1 MKYYNPQSQAI
12 NNLEELKSILNEG
25 LELGLELNYLL
36 KKIDNVIETIESN
49 DISIALIG
57 SFSDGKTSTIAGM
70 LGKLEDTMK
79 IDTDESS
86 DEITVYKP
94 LGLKNG
100 FKIIDT
106 PGLFGTKEKE
116 LDGKDVRLSE
126 ITERYLS
133 EAHII
138 LYITGAVVPIKES
151 HSSILKHI
159 LRDLNKLKSTIF
171 IINKMDEAGI
181 DLLDEDDFKS
191 GSQTKQNTLVERL
204 RQTIDLTKK
213 EEEELN
219 IVCIAAN
226 PKEKG
231 LNYWFS
237 NIDSYIQRSHINDLR
252 KKIDNVVEE
261 CDIIDLNESMTK
273 ASITEI
279 ITNVSL
285 NISHNI
291 ANYNEALRLCDQ
303 LHSEIKSDLERTK
316 IDLKESR
323 RILLQQLSTLKSSVI
338 RIINASSL
346 ETIEDVISEELGIT
360 DGKVSFYV
368 FEGKIQMAIS
378 ECCDAN
384 YSSIERAAVSIDKKI
399 KMQNEFMSN
408 ALKHGLVQMKNIKI
422 DANVIRT
429 VRDMFFKNYK
439 FGPWGMTN
447 LAKNITKNLGRIAIG
462 ITIILEIFDWIGKYR
477 KMKKFE
483 ELKDALKKCI
493 EDYIKDITD
502 KITNDSWYFSNLAPA
517 YVELIDMVCEREKE
531 INTIKNRKDKLS
543 KFNSRLCEWANINK
557 IKIEDIEFEEVEIEE
572 AEMEEVK

>member
-1 MKYYNPQSQAI
+1 MKNYNPQSRAI

-493 EDYIKDITD
+493 EDYIKEITD

-517 YVELIDMVCEREKE
+517 YVKLTDMVCEREKE
-531 INTIKNRKDKLS
+531 INTIKNGLDKLS
-543 KFNSRLCEWANINK
+543 KFNFRLCEWANINK
-557 IKIEDIEFEEVEIEE
+557 INIEDIEFEEVEIEE
-572 AEMEEVK
+572 VK

>member
-1 MKYYNPQSQAI
+1 MKNYNPQSQAI
-12 NNLEELKSILNEG
+12 NNLEELKIILNEG

-36 KKIDNVIETIESN
+36 KKIDSVIETIESN

-159 LRDLNKLKSTIF
+159 LRDFNKLKSTIF
-171 IINKMDEAGI
+171 VINKMDEAGI
-181 DLLDEDDFKS
+181 DLLDDDDFKF
-191 GSQTKQNTLVERL
+191 GSQTKQKTLVERL
-204 RQTIDLTKK
+204 KQIIDLTKK

-219 IVCIAAN
+219 VVCIAAN

-261 CDIIDLNESMTK
+261 CDIIDLNDSMTK

-291 ANYNEALRLCDQ
+291 DNYNEALSLCDQ

-316 IDLKESR
+316 TDVKESR

-493 EDYIKDITD
+493 EDYIKEITD

-517 YVELIDMVCEREKE
+517 YVKLTDMVCEREKE
-531 INTIKNRKDKLS
+531 INTIKNGLDKLS
-543 KFNSRLCEWANINK
+543 KFNFRLCEWANINK
-557 IKIEDIEFEEVEIEE
+557 IKIEEIEFEEIEFEEV
-572 AEMEEVK
+572 K

>member
-1 MKYYNPQSQAI
+1 MKNYNPQSQAI

-159 LRDLNKLKSTIF
+159 LRDFNKLKSTIF
-171 IINKMDEAGI
+171 VINKMDEAGI
-181 DLLDEDDFKS
+181 DLLDDDDFKF
-191 GSQTKQNTLVERL
+191 GSQTKQKTLVERL
-204 RQTIDLTKK
+204 KQIIDLTKK

-219 IVCIAAN
+219 VVCIAAN

-261 CDIIDLNESMTK
+261 CDIIDLNDSMTK

-291 ANYNEALRLCDQ
+291 DNYNEALSLCDQ

-316 IDLKESR
+316 TDVKESR

-493 EDYIKDITD
+493 EDYIKEITD

-517 YVELIDMVCEREKE
+517 YVKLTDMVCEREKE
-531 INTIKNRKDKLS
+531 INTIKNGLDKLS
-543 KFNSRLCEWANINK
+543 KFNFRLCEWANINK
-557 IKIEDIEFEEVEIEE
+557 IKIEEIEFEEVEF
-572 AEMEEVK
+572 EEVK

>member
-1 MKYYNPQSQAI
+1 MKNYNPQSQAI
-12 NNLEELKSILNEG
+12 NNLEKLKSILNEG

-36 KKIDNVIETIESN
+36 KKIDNVIEAIESN
-49 DISIALIG
+49 DISVALIG

-171 IINKMDEAGI
+171 VINKMDEAGI

-191 GSQTKQNTLVERL
+191 GSQTKHNTLVERL

-346 ETIEDVISEELGIT
+346 ETIEDVISEELGVT

-368 FEGKIQMAIS
+368 FEGKIQMVIS

-439 FGPWGMTN
+439 FKPWGMTN
-447 LAKNITKNLGRIAIG
+447 MAKNITKTVGRIAIG
-462 ITIILEIFDWIGKYR
+462 ITIVLEIADWISKYI

-483 ELKDALKKCI
+483 KLKDALKKCI

-531 INTIKNRKDKLS
+531 INTIKNGKEKLS
-543 KFNSRLCEWANINK
+543 MFNSRLCEWANINK

-572 AEMEEVK
+572 AEIEEVK

>member
-1 MKYYNPQSQAI
+1 MKNYNPQSQAI

-171 IINKMDEAGI
+171 VINKMDEAGI
-181 DLLDEDDFKS
+181 DLLDDDDFKF
-191 GSQTKQNTLVERL
+191 GSQTKQKTLVERL
-204 RQTIDLTKK
+204 KQIIDLTKK

-219 IVCIAAN
+219 VVCIAAN

-237 NIDSYIQRSHINDLR
+237 NIDSYIQRSHISDLR

-279 ITNVSL
+279 VTNVSL
-285 NISHNI
+285 NITHN
-291 ANYNEALRLCDQ
+291 NNNLNEALSLCDQ

-316 IDLKESR
+316 TDVKESR

-493 EDYIKDITD
+493 EDYIKEITD

-517 YVELIDMVCEREKE
+517 YVKLTDMVCEREKE
-531 INTIKNRKDKLS
+531 INTIKNGLDKLS
-543 KFNSRLCEWANINK
+543 KFNFRLCEWANINK
-557 IKIEDIEFEEVEIEE
+557 INIEDIEFEEVEIEE
-572 AEMEEVK
+572 VK

>member
-1 MKYYNPQSQAI
+1 MKNYNPQSQAI

-159 LRDLNKLKSTIF
+159 LRDFNKLKSTIF
-171 IINKMDEAGI
+171 VINKMDEAGI
-181 DLLDEDDFKS
+181 DLLDDDDFKF
-191 GSQTKQNTLVERL
+191 GSQTKQKTLVERL
-204 RQTIDLTKK
+204 KQIIDLTKK

-219 IVCIAAN
+219 VVCIAAN

-261 CDIIDLNESMTK
+261 CDIIDLNDSMTK

-291 ANYNEALRLCDQ
+291 DNYNEALSLCDQ

-316 IDLKESR
+316 TDVKESR

-493 EDYIKDITD
+493 EDYIKEITD

-517 YVELIDMVCEREKE
+517 YVKLTDMVCEREKE
-531 INTIKNRKDKLS
+531 INTIKNGLDKLS
-543 KFNSRLCEWANINK
+543 KFNFRLCEWANINK
-557 IKIEDIEFEEVEIEE
+557 IKIEEIEFEEV
-572 AEMEEVK
+572 K

>member
-1 MKYYNPQSQAI
+1 MKHYNPQSQAI

-213 EEEELN
+213 EEDELN

-360 DGKVSFYV
+360 DEKVSFYV

>member
-1 MKYYNPQSQAI
+1 MKNYNPQSQAI

-171 IINKMDEAGI
+171 VINKMDEAGI
-181 DLLDEDDFKS
+181 DLLDDDDFKF
-191 GSQTKQNTLVERL
+191 GSQTKQKTLVERL
-204 RQTIDLTKK
+204 KQIIDLTKK

-219 IVCIAAN
+219 VVCIAAN

-237 NIDSYIQRSHINDLR
+237 NIDSYIQRSHISDLR

-285 NISHNI
+285 NITHN
-291 ANYNEALRLCDQ
+291 NNNLNEALSLCDQ
-303 LHSEIKSDLERTK
+303 LHTEIKSDLERTK
-316 IDLKESR
+316 TDVKESR

-368 FEGKIQMAIS
+368 FDGKIQMAIS

-447 LAKNITKNLGRIAIG
+447 MAKNITKTLGRIAIG
-462 ITIILEIFDWIGKYR
+462 ITIILEIADWISKYR

-483 ELKDALKKCI
+483 KLKDDLKKCI
-493 EDYIKDITD
+493 EDYIKELTD

-517 YVELIDMVCEREKE
+517 YVKLTDMVCEREKE
-531 INTIKNRKDKLS
+531 FNTIKNRIDKLS
-543 KFNSRLCEWANINK
+543 KFNSRLCEWANIN
-557 IKIEDIEFEEVEIEE
+557 IADIEIEEVEFEEV
-572 AEMEEVK
+572 K

>member
-1 MKYYNPQSQAI
+1 MKNYNPQSRAI

-291 ANYNEALRLCDQ
+291 DNYNEALSLCDQ

-316 IDLKESR
+316 TDVKESR

-493 EDYIKDITD
+493 EDYIKEITD

-517 YVELIDMVCEREKE
+517 YVKLTDMVCEREKE
-531 INTIKNRKDKLS
+531 INTIKNGLDKLS
-543 KFNSRLCEWANINK
+543 KFNFRLCEWANINK
-557 IKIEDIEFEEVEIEE
+557 INIEDIEFEEVEIEE
-572 AEMEEVK
+572 VK

>member
-1 MKYYNPQSQAI
+1 MKNYNPQSRAI

-384 YSSIERAAVSIDKKI
+384 YSSIERAAVSIDKII

-493 EDYIKDITD
+493 EDYIKEITD

-531 INTIKNRKDKLS
+531 INTIKNGLDKLS
-543 KFNSRLCEWANINK
+543 KFNFRLCEWANINK
-557 IKIEDIEFEEVEIEE
+557 INIEDIEFEEVEIEE
-572 AEMEEVK
+572 VK

>member
-1 MKYYNPQSQAI
+1 MKNYNPQSQAI

-159 LRDLNKLKSTIF
+159 LRDFNKLKSTIF
-171 IINKMDEAGI
+171 VINKMDEAGI
-181 DLLDEDDFKS
+181 DLLDDDDFKF
-191 GSQTKQNTLVERL
+191 GSQTKQKTLVERL
-204 RQTIDLTKK
+204 KQTIDLTKK

-219 IVCIAAN
+219 VVCIAAN

-252 KKIDNVVEE
+252 KKIDNIVEE
-261 CDIIDLNESMTK
+261 CDIIDLNDSMTK

-291 ANYNEALRLCDQ
+291 DNYNEALSLCDQ

-316 IDLKESR
+316 TDVKESR

-493 EDYIKDITD
+493 EDYIKEITD

-517 YVELIDMVCEREKE
+517 YVKLTDMVCEREKE
-531 INTIKNRKDKLS
+531 INTIKNGLDKLS
-543 KFNSRLCEWANINK
+543 KFNFRLCEWANINK
-557 IKIEDIEFEEVEIEE
+557 INIEDIEFEEVEIEE
-572 AEMEEVK
+572 VK